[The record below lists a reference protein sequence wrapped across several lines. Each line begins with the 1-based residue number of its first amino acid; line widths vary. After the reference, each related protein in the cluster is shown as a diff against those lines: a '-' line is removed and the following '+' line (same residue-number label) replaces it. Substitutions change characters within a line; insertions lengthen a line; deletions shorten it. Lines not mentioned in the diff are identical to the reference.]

1 MDDSQITG
9 DEMRDRWDSRA
20 LFLFAAIG
28 SAVGLGNVW
37 RFPYLAYK
45 FGGGAFLIPYGI
57 ALFSI
62 GIPLLILELML
73 GQKFQS
79 GSVEAFRK
87 VNKRFEGVGIA
98 GIMTSFI
105 IVSYYAVVMAWML
118 VYFFRSFGN
127 PLPWIGDSKT
137 YFFGEV
143 LHLTSGID
151 HLGGLNLLVLFALFA
166 VWVGIYFCVWKG
178 VKSAEKVIRA
188 TAALPVIILLLLFF
202 RGITLE
208 GSFTGILYYVK
219 PDFSLLKHG
228 EIWLAAASQIF
239 FTLSLAVGVMIAYAS
254 YNKPEQ
260 DVKKDAF
267 IIAFVNSFISLFAG
281 LVVFSILGY
290 MTTVTG
296 TSIKEVAT
304 SGPGLAF
311 VVFPEALSLMPMSML
326 FSILFFVMLLTLG
339 IDSAFS
345 LVESVNTALRDRF
358 PTVSKSWIALFVC
371 CWGFCFGIIYSTN
384 AGLYFLDVIDHFVV
398 EFGLVF
404 LGLLQCLAVA
414 WGYGAEKLRLEFNAM
429 GNSQIGIWWT
439 WAIQYVIP
447 VILSVLLLEQI
458 IEESNGNYGGFPN
471 WAILMAITITGIP
484 FLFVLKSMFKPNRGK
499 ELEGV

>member
-1 MDDSQITG
+1 
-9 DEMRDRWDSRA
+9 MRDRWDSRT

-57 ALFSI
+57 ALFAV

-79 GSVEAFRK
+79 GSVDAFRK
-87 VNKRFEGVGIA
+87 VHRRFEGIGVA
-98 GIMTSFI
+98 GILTSFI

-118 VYFFRSFGN
+118 VYFIRSFGS
-127 PLPWIGDSKT
+127 PLPWVGDPKS

-143 LHLTSGID
+143 LQLTSSID
-151 HLGGLNLLVLFALFA
+151 HLGGLNLLVFFSLLF
-166 VWVGIYFCVWKG
+166 VWIAIYFCVWKG
-178 VKSAEKVIRA
+178 VKSAEKVVKA
-188 TAALPVIILLLLFF
+188 TAPLPVIILILLFI
-202 RGITLE
+202 RGVTLE
-208 GSFTGILYYVK
+208 GSLKGILYYIK
-219 PDFSLLKHG
+219 PDFTLLEHG

-254 YNKPEQ
+254 YNEPKQ
-260 DVKKDAF
+260 DVKKDALV
-267 IIAFVNSFISLFAG
+267 IAFVNSFISLFAG

-296 TSIKEVAT
+296 SSIQDVVA

-311 VVFPEALSLMPMSML
+311 VVFPEALSVMPTPML
-326 FSILFFVMLLTLG
+326 FSALFFLMLLTLG

-345 LVESVNTALRDRF
+345 LVESVNTALSDRF
-358 PTVSKSWIALFVC
+358 PSLSKSRVALIVC
-371 CWGFCFGIIYSTN
+371 GWSFCCGIIYSTN

-398 EFGLVF
+398 EFGLVS
-404 LGLLQCLAVA
+404 LGLLQCLAVG

-429 GNSQIGIWWT
+429 GNSQLGIWWT
-439 WAIQYVIP
+439 YAIKYVIP
-447 VILSVLLLEQI
+447 TILTVLLVEQFLE
-458 IEESNGNYGGFPN
+458 EASSNYGGFPN
-471 WAILMAITITGIP
+471 WAIFMAIGITGLP
-484 FLFVLKSMFKPNRGK
+484 FLFVVKSLLKPKRERSLG
-499 ELEGV
+499 GA

>member
-1 MDDSQITG
+1 
-9 DEMRDRWDSRA
+9 MRDRWDSRSV
-20 LFLFAAIG
+20 FLFAAIG

-57 ALFSI
+57 ALFII

-79 GSVEAFRK
+79 GGVEAFRK
-87 VNKRFEGVGIA
+87 MNRRFEGIGVASIL
-98 GIMTSFI
+98 TSFI

-118 VYFFRSFGN
+118 VYFIRSFGS
-127 PLPWIGDSKT
+127 PLPWIGDSKG

-143 LHLTSGID
+143 LQLSSSID
-151 HLGGLNLLVLFALFA
+151 HLGGLNLLVFFSLIF
-166 VWVGIYFCVWKG
+166 VWVCIYFCVWKG
-178 VKSAEKVIRA
+178 VKSAEKVVRA
-188 TAALPVIILLLLFF
+188 TAPIPVIILIILFI
-202 RGITLE
+202 RGITLD
-208 GSFTGILYYVK
+208 GSLKGILYYVS
-219 PDFSLLKHG
+219 PDFTLLVHS

-254 YNKPEQ
+254 YNKPNQ
-260 DVKKDAF
+260 DVKKDAL
-267 IIAFVNSFISLFAG
+267 IIAFSNSFISLFAG

-296 TSIKEVAT
+296 TSIREVAT

-311 VVFPEALSLMPMSML
+311 VVFPEALSVMPAPIF
-326 FSILFFVMLLTLG
+326 FSVLFFLMLLTLG

-345 LVESVNTALRDRF
+345 LIESVNTALSDRF
-358 PTVSKSWIALFVC
+358 PSLSKPRIAMFVC
-371 CWGFCFGIIYSTN
+371 TWSFCCGIIYSTN

-404 LGLLQCLAVA
+404 LGLLQCLAVG
-414 WGYGAEKLRLEFNAM
+414 WGYGANKLRLEFNAM
-429 GNSQIGIWWT
+429 GNSQLGIWWT
-439 WAIQYVIP
+439 YAIKYVIP
-447 VILSVLLLEQI
+447 ITLTVLLVEQSLV
-458 IEESNGNYGGFPN
+458 EASANYGGFPS
-471 WAILMAITITGIP
+471 WAIAMAIGVTGLP
-484 FLFVLKSMFKPNRGK
+484 FLFVLKSLLKPKKDR
-499 ELEGV
+499 